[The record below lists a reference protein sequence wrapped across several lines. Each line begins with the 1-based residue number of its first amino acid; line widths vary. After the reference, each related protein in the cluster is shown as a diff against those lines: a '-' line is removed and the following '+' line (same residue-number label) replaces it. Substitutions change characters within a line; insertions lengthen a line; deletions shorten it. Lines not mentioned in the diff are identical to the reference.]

1 MYEFIIPCCF
11 WVGLFAF
18 GFCFCLSSSLAQFA
32 LSQVSATL
40 QVLHKP
46 VRLHLHHEIKHARL
60 VLGIEHAPEQSVL
73 GRTVAVAQTE
83 PRSCRNF
90 SQSSSAGANCLD
102 LLYLEVHV
110 LETHEL
116 LSKTASDLW
125 LHSRL
130 YIGHLFSSHRTTA
143 RVCQKCGTQAHSV
156 PWGHS
161 CPANMPRRR
170 GEDQARAEYL
180 TQTVPSVLLWFSGIP
195 KS

>member
-18 GFCFCLSSSLAQFA
+18 GFCFWLSSSLAQFA

-40 QVLHKP
+40 QILHEP
-46 VRLHLHHEIKHARL
+46 VRLHLNHEIKHARL

-83 PRSCRNF
+83 PQSCRNF
-90 SQSSSAGANCLD
+90 SQSSDAGANCLD

-116 LSKTASDLW
+116 LSKTASDL
-125 LHSRL
+125 
-130 YIGHLFSSHRTTA
+130 
-143 RVCQKCGTQAHSV
+143 
-156 PWGHS
+156 
-161 CPANMPRRR
+161 
-170 GEDQARAEYL
+170 
-180 TQTVPSVLLWFSGIP
+180 
-195 KS
+195 